1 MNKFSGVFTALVTPF
16 KNGEIDFKSLK
27 NLVQFQLENG
37 IEGFVVLGTT
47 AESPVLSS
55 AERYEVFKAVK
66 EESKGR
72 VPLVVGTG
80 TNSTSETVRYTKEAQ
95 EWGADGALVVV
106 PYYNKPPQRGLYA
119 HYQKVAEASSLP
131 VLLYNVPGRTITK
144 LDLETIVELS
154 KVKGIVG
161 IKEASGDIEFDRQI
175 RAKTGNDFLLTTGDD
190 STYVEFLQ
198 AGGNGVISV
207 ASHILPVEFVRWAR
221 KVRENDKNVTDDFKK
236 YRELIDYLFVEAN
249 PIPVKMALHLL
260 GVIDSPEL
268 RLPLVTLE
276 NDKKEELRSKMK
288 AVGIL

>member
-1 MNKFSGVFTALVTPF
+1 MSKFSGVYTALVTPF

-37 IEGFVVLGTT
+37 VQGFVVLGTT
-47 AESPVLSS
+47 AESPVLSNT
-55 AERYEVFKAVK
+55 ERYEVFKAVK
-66 EESKGR
+66 DESNGR

-80 TNSTSETVRYTKEAQ
+80 TNSTSETIRFTKEAK

-106 PYYNKPPQRGLYA
+106 PYYNKPPQRGLIA
-119 HYQKVAEASSLP
+119 HYKMVAEASSLP

-161 IKEASGDIEFDRQI
+161 IKEASGDIEFDKQI
-175 RAKTGNDFLLTTGDD
+175 RAKAGSEFLLTTGDD

-221 KVRENDKNVTDDFKK
+221 KVSENDKNVAEDFKK
-236 YRELIDYLFVEAN
+236 YRELIDFLFIESN

-260 GVIDSPEL
+260 GIIESPEL
-268 RLPLVTLE
+268 RLPLVALE
-276 NDKKEELRSKMK
+276 SDKTNELRSKMK